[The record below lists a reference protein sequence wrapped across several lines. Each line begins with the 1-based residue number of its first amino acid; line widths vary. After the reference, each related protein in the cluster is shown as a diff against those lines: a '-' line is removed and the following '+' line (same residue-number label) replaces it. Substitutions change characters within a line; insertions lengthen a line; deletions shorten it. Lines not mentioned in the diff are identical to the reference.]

1 MKNYQFSQLLIFM
14 LRGVTASRLVA
25 LDASSSNDE
34 VKTNTCTFCS
44 TRCHMLWYDG
54 YGVAFIRR
62 CNDTAER
69 KMHDSLYK
77 RMVFSIV

>member
-1 MKNYQFSQLLIFM
+1 M

-25 LDASSSNDE
+25 LDANSSNDE

-44 TRCHMLWYDG
+44 TWCHMLWYDG
-54 YGVAFIRR
+54 YDVAYIMRR
-62 CNDTAER
+62 RNNKDIAACE
-69 KMHDSLYK
+69 MHVSLYK